1 MSKNDKSGTVGRT
14 SDPVSKPHSMSEI
27 VPSSVPLTIPYFEVY
42 RTNELE
48 YVEYESPYLNQS
60 SDSDGGSQE
69 SESESE
75 QSEESEKIKEKK
87 AKLWTALSNIV
98 WRYFP
103 KISNKNEWIGHLR
116 DADLSW
122 SSVAS
127 VTNKMKA
134 KSKINGKENHMI
146 EEVLQAKEKASGTK
160 RKNYANA
167 NKAFKA
173 IAKTGNTKKGKS
185 LITALKSSKIQ
196 LGNGK
201 TTNDVALNKIGNI
214 YETISMK
221 YK

>member
-1 MSKNDKSGTVGRT
+1 MSNNDKSGTVGRT
-14 SDPVSKPHSMSEI
+14 SDPVSKPHPMSEV

-69 SESESE
+69 GEDE
-75 QSEESEKIKEKK
+75 QSEESEEVRKKK
-87 AKLWTALSNIV
+87 AELWTALSNIV

-103 KISNKNEWIGHLR
+103 KISNKDKWIGKLR
-116 DADLSW
+116 DANLSLT
-122 SSVAS
+122 SVAS
-127 VTNKMKA
+127 VTNDMA
-134 KSKINGKENHMI
+134 RKSTINGNQNHMI
-146 EEVLQAKEKASGTK
+146 EEVLQAKEKASGTT
-160 RKNYANA
+160 RQNYASA

-201 TTNDVALNKIGNI
+201 TTNDIALNKIGNI

>member
-1 MSKNDKSGTVGRT
+1 MSNNDKSGTVGRT
-14 SDPVSKPHSMSEI
+14 SDPVSKPHSMSEV

-48 YVEYESPYLNQS
+48 YVEYQSPYLNQS
-60 SDSDGGSQE
+60 SESDDGSQE
-69 SESESE
+69 GEDEQSGESEE
-75 QSEESEKIKEKK
+75 VRKKK
-87 AKLWTALSNIV
+87 AELWTALANIV

-127 VTNKMKA
+127 VTNKMKE
-134 KSKINGKENHMI
+134 KSEINGKQNHMI
-146 EEVLQAKEKASGTK
+146 EEVLQAKEKASGTT
-160 RKNYANA
+160 RQNYASA
-167 NKAFKA
+167 NKAFKT

-185 LITALKSSKIQ
+185 LITALKSSKVQ
-196 LGNGK
+196 LGNEK
-201 TTNDVALNKIGNI
+201 TTNDIALNKIGNI